1 MSGFLAELKRRK
13 VFRVA
18 IAYVVA
24 SWALAQGLAQ
34 VLPVFDIPNSVIRSV
49 IALML
54 IGFPVVLALAW
65 LFDVTPQGIRATPT
79 VAPPRQIRRNLI
91 MLIATGVTISAAAGF
106 FLLPRVSAHKIDKSI
121 AVLPF
126 ENLTNEKENAYFAD
140 GIQDEILT
148 DLARIADLKVIS
160 RRSVMAYRSGIVR
173 NLREIGQQLGVAHV
187 LEGSVQRS
195 GNRVRVNAQLVD
207 TRTDGHL
214 WGQTYDRDLA
224 DVFAIQ
230 SEIAKTIADQ
240 LQAKLSPSEKGAIER
255 PPTRDITAFDLY
267 TRAKNLSLT

>member
-1 MSGFLAELKRRK
+1 MNPRNFFGELKRRNVYK
-13 VFRVA
+13 VA
-18 IAYVVA
+18 IAYAVVA
-24 SWALAQGLAQ
+24 WLLMQ
-34 VLPVFDIPNSVIRSV
+34 VASQIFPFFEIPNWAVRLVVLVLI
-49 IALML
+49 
-54 IGFPVVLALAW
+54 IGFPIPLIQRLRPNVSPLVSSAL
-65 LFDVTPQGIRATPT
+65 
-79 VAPPRQIRRNLI
+79 
-91 MLIATGVTISAAAGF
+91 
-106 FLLPRVSAHKIDKSI
+106 DKSI

-126 ENLTNEKENAYFAD
+126 ENLSRDPDNAFFAD
-140 GIQDEILT
+140 GMQDEILT

-160 RRSVMAYRSGIVR
+160 RRSAMGYKSGIAR
-173 NLREIGQQLGVAHV
+173 NLREIGQQLGVANV

-240 LQAKLSPSEKGAIER
+240 LQAKLSP
-255 PPTRDITAFDLY
+255 
-267 TRAKNLSLT
+267 